1 MGKIADDRKFGKNA
15 ETHVKSVLETKFGE
29 LTQDPERYASFD
41 FYNDDFYVE
50 HKQRNIPFGKY
61 DSLMF
66 ERSKYDKYM
75 TLKGQGKRF
84 FIVWS
89 LTNGRYV
96 WEFQDQFRGDDA
108 VFYDEVKSINRSTYT
123 QVSSVVHV
131 FNEYIQN
138 FDEFEI

>member
-15 ETHVKSVLETKFGE
+15 ETHVKSVLETKFGD

-75 TLKGQGKRF
+75 TLKDQGKRF

-131 FNEYIQN
+131 FNEYIEN